1 MGCTNI
7 QELTEDS
14 SSSSLEKIEKFSSHP
29 AIQDK
34 EYTSLAT
41 KCRSY
46 GATGP
51 RYRYNSEE
59 EEEGDTDSCCS
70 VSDEMSSSSS
80 GVTNRMSGRQLLI
93 FLILLLNSFSSSLT
107 VCLFPPFYPRL
118 AEMKGTTATDY
129 GLIIGTN
136 CLVAFIVTPFVGN
149 HLPQIGV
156 KYAFCFGTFAGG
168 VCCALPGLLEFFEP
182 GQSFIIFSV
191 LIRITHAVANA
202 LVITSTFA
210 YQAME
215 FPSAVA
221 KVFSVTRCVMNVTQ
235 LVGPVFGGVLHEI
248 GGFFFPFVIMGSF
261 QVVLALSCIC
271 VMPPP
276 YYEEEHHENSHRKK
290 KNRVSVLKMLSI
302 PTIWFSF
309 GAFIIATMCNGF
321 LSVNLEPEVLRQFS
335 LSPIYIGLIF
345 GLKDGANSIASPVWG
360 WICDSNKKSVKP
372 YLIGS
377 SVLVA
382 VSFLLLGKFSSD
394 ILIFSFL
401 SAGGGEMLGV
411 LVSLSIPLLVV
422 SLSING
428 VGIGGQQ
435 VVGVVDALHEASKAG
450 YPDDP
455 ATQVRQPSC
464 LLSTERHQESS
475 TSIFISC
482 FIFKN
487 VC

>member
-1 MGCTNI
+1 MRASSQVKQKLLGKVCPGSQRTSKRMQVPSCSNI
-7 QELTEDS
+7 QEVTEDS
-14 SSSSLEKIEKFSSHP
+14 SANSSSEKIERAGAGGDKYSGHP
-29 AIQDK
+29 AIQER
-34 EYTSLAT
+34 EYTSLPSR
-41 KCRSY
+41 CRSY

-51 RYRYNSEE
+51 GYS
-59 EEEGDTDSCCS
+59 DTDSCCS
-70 VSDEMSSSSS
+70 ASDEMSSSSS
-80 GVTNRMSGRQLLI
+80 GVTSKMSGRQLLI
-93 FLILLLNSFSSSLT
+93 FMILILNSFSSSLT

-136 CLVAFIVTPFVGN
+136 CLVAFIVTPFVGK

-156 KYAFCFGTFAGG
+156 KFAFCFGTFAGG
-168 VCCALPGLLEFFEP
+168 CCCALSGLLEFFEP
-182 GQSFIIFSV
+182 GTSFIIFSV
-191 LIRITHAVANA
+191 LVRILHAVTNA

-221 KVFSVTRCVMNVTQ
+221 KVFSITRCVMNVTQ

-261 QVVLALSCIC
+261 QVVLALSCIF

-276 YYEEEHHENSHRKK
+276 YFEEEQYENNRRKK
-290 KNRVSVLKMLSI
+290 EKKVSVFNMLSI

-309 GAFIIATMCNGF
+309 VAFIIATMCNGF
-321 LSVNLEPEVLRQFS
+321 LSVNLEPEVLRQFG

-377 SVLVA
+377 SVLVTA
-382 VSFLLLGKFSSD
+382 SFLLLGRFCPPGHHG
-394 ILIFSFL
+394 L
-401 SAGGGEMLGV
+401 
-411 LVSLSIPLLVV
+411 
-422 SLSING
+422 
-428 VGIGGQQ
+428 
-435 VVGVVDALHEASKAG
+435 
-450 YPDDP
+450 
-455 ATQVRQPSC
+455 
-464 LLSTERHQESS
+464 
-475 TSIFISC
+475 
-482 FIFKN
+482 
-487 VC
+487 

>member
-1 MGCTNI
+1 MPPSPAKVKAKYPGKSCPGSQSRPSRMQAPSCSNI

-14 SSSSLEKIEKFSSHP
+14 SSSSLERIEVERYSEHP

-34 EYTSLAT
+34 EYTSLASR
-41 KCRSY
+41 CRSY
-46 GATGP
+46 GATGS
-51 RYRYNSEE
+51 RYRFNSEE
-59 EEEGDTDSCCS
+59 VEGDTDSCCS
-70 VSDEMSSSSS
+70 VSEMSSSSS
-80 GVTNRMSGRQLLI
+80 GVTNKMSGRQLLI
-93 FLILLLNSFSSSLT
+93 FLILLLNAFSSSLT

-149 HLPQIGV
+149 NLPQIGV
-156 KYAFCFGTFAGG
+156 KFAFCFGTFAGG
-168 VCCALPGLLEFFEP
+168 VCCALSGLLEFFEP

-221 KVFSVTRCVMNVTQ
+221 KVFSITRCVMNVTQ

-261 QVVLALSCIC
+261 QVILALSCIC

-276 YYEEEHHENSHRKK
+276 FFEEEQYENNHRKK
-290 KNRVSVLKMLSI
+290 KNKVSVLKMLSI

-345 GLKDGANSIASPVWG
+345 GLKDGANSIASPIWG

-372 YLIGS
+372 FLIGS

-382 VSFLLLGKFSSD
+382 VSFLLLG
-394 ILIFSFL
+394 
-401 SAGGGEMLGV
+401 GGEV
-411 LVSLSIPLLVV
+411 L
-422 SLSING
+422 
-428 VGIGGQQ
+428 
-435 VVGVVDALHEASKAG
+435 
-450 YPDDP
+450 
-455 ATQVRQPSC
+455 
-464 LLSTERHQESS
+464 
-475 TSIFISC
+475 
-482 FIFKN
+482 
-487 VC
+487 

>member
-51 RYRYNSEE
+51 RYRYNSE

-168 VCCALPGLLEFFEP
+168 VCCALSGLLEFFEP

-345 GLKDGANSIASPVWG
+345 GLKDGANSIASPIWG

-377 SVLVA
+377 SVLVTA
-382 VSFLLLGKFSSD
+382 SFLLLGRFCPPVHHG
-394 ILIFSFL
+394 L
-401 SAGGGEMLGV
+401 
-411 LVSLSIPLLVV
+411 
-422 SLSING
+422 
-428 VGIGGQQ
+428 
-435 VVGVVDALHEASKAG
+435 
-450 YPDDP
+450 
-455 ATQVRQPSC
+455 
-464 LLSTERHQESS
+464 
-475 TSIFISC
+475 
-482 FIFKN
+482 
-487 VC
+487 

>member
-1 MGCTNI
+1 MPASAQVKQKLLGKVCPGSLRTTKRMQAPNCSNI
-7 QELTEDS
+7 QEVTEDS
-14 SSSSLEKIEKFSSHP
+14 SAASNSSCEKIERAGVGENYSGHP
-29 AIQDK
+29 SIQERER
-34 EYTSLAT
+34 EYTSLPAR
-41 KCRSY
+41 CRSY
-46 GATGP
+46 GATGAT
-51 RYRYNSEE
+51 YS
-59 EEEGDTDSCCS
+59 DTDSCCS
-70 VSDEMSSSSS
+70 ASDEMSSSSS
-80 GVTNRMSGRQLLI
+80 GVTNKMSGRQLLI
-93 FLILLLNSFSSSLT
+93 FLILILNSFSSSLT

-168 VCCALPGLLEFFEP
+168 VCCALSGLLEFFEP

-191 LIRITHAVANA
+191 LVRITHAVANA

-221 KVFSVTRCVMNVTQ
+221 KVFSITRCVMNVTQ

-261 QVVLALSCIC
+261 QVVLALSCIF

-276 YYEEEHHENSHRKK
+276 YFEEEQYENNRRKK
-290 KNRVSVLKMLSI
+290 EKKVSVFNMLSI

-377 SVLVA
+377 SVLVTA
-382 VSFLLLGKFSSD
+382 SFLLLGRFS
-394 ILIFSFL
+394 
-401 SAGGGEMLGV
+401 AVHHGV
-411 LVSLSIPLLVV
+411 L
-422 SLSING
+422 
-428 VGIGGQQ
+428 
-435 VVGVVDALHEASKAG
+435 
-450 YPDDP
+450 
-455 ATQVRQPSC
+455 T
-464 LLSTERHQESS
+464 
-475 TSIFISC
+475 FISLQEEAKC
-482 FIFKN
+482 W
-487 VC
+487 VS

>member
-1 MGCTNI
+1 MPASAQVKQKLLGKVCPGSLRTSKRMQAPSCGNI
-7 QELTEDS
+7 QEVTEDS
-14 SSSSLEKIEKFSSHP
+14 SANSNSSSEKIERAGAGEKYSSHP
-29 AIQDK
+29 AIQ
-34 EYTSLAT
+34 EREREFSSLPSR
-41 KCRSY
+41 CRSY

-51 RYRYNSEE
+51 GYS
-59 EEEGDTDSCCS
+59 DTDSCCS
-70 VSDEMSSSSS
+70 ASDEMSSSSS
-80 GVTNRMSGRQLLI
+80 GVTSKMSGRQLLI
-93 FLILLLNSFSSSLT
+93 FLILILNSFSSSLT

-168 VCCALPGLLEFFEP
+168 CCCALSGLLEFFEP
-182 GQSFIIFSV
+182 GTSFIIFSV
-191 LIRITHAVANA
+191 LVRITHAVANA

-221 KVFSVTRCVMNVTQ
+221 KVFSITRCVMNVTQ

-261 QVVLALSCIC
+261 QVVLALSCIF

-276 YYEEEHHENSHRKK
+276 YFEEEQYENNRRKK
-290 KNRVSVLKMLSI
+290 EKKVSVFNMLSI

-321 LSVNLEPEVLRQFS
+321 LSVNLEPAVLRQFS

-377 SVLVA
+377 SVLVTA
-382 VSFLLLGKFSSD
+382 SFLLLGRLCPGHGGVLTLSPLQEEGRCWGFSS
-394 ILIFSFL
+394 L
-401 SAGGGEMLGV
+401 SP
-411 LVSLSIPLLVV
+411 SLSWWCLSPSMV
-422 SLSING
+422 SVLEDNRWSG
-428 VGIGGQQ
+428 WW
-435 VVGVVDALHEASKAG
+435 
-450 YPDDP
+450 
-455 ATQVRQPSC
+455 T
-464 LLSTERHQESS
+464 LSTRP
-475 TSIFISC
+475 TR
-482 FIFKN
+482 
-487 VC
+487 

>member
-1 MGCTNI
+1 MPASPQVKQKLLGKVCPGSLRTTKRMQAPNCSNI
-7 QELTEDS
+7 QEVTEDS
-14 SSSSLEKIEKFSSHP
+14 SATSNSSCEKIERAGEKYSGHP
-29 AIQDK
+29 AIQERER
-34 EYTSLAT
+34 EYTSLPAR
-41 KCRSY
+41 CRSY
-46 GATGP
+46 GATGAT
-51 RYRYNSEE
+51 YS
-59 EEEGDTDSCCS
+59 DTDSCCS
-70 VSDEMSSSSS
+70 ASDEMSSSSS
-80 GVTNRMSGRQLLI
+80 GVTNKMSGRQLLI
-93 FLILLLNSFSSSLT
+93 FLILILNSFSSSLT

-168 VCCALPGLLEFFEP
+168 VCCALSGLLEFFEP

-191 LIRITHAVANA
+191 LVRITHAVANA

-221 KVFSVTRCVMNVTQ
+221 KVFSITRCVMNVTQ

-248 GGFFFPFVIMGSF
+248 GGFFLPFVIMGSF
-261 QVVLALSCIC
+261 QVVLALSCIF

-276 YYEEEHHENSHRKK
+276 YFEEEQYENNRRKK
-290 KNRVSVLKMLSI
+290 EKKISVFNMLSI

-321 LSVNLEPEVLRQFS
+321 ISVNLEPEVLRQFS

-377 SVLVA
+377 SVLVTA
-382 VSFLLLGKFSSD
+382 SFLLLGRFS
-394 ILIFSFL
+394 
-401 SAGGGEMLGV
+401 AAHHGML
-411 LVSLSIPLLVV
+411 
-422 SLSING
+422 
-428 VGIGGQQ
+428 
-435 VVGVVDALHEASKAG
+435 
-450 YPDDP
+450 
-455 ATQVRQPSC
+455 T
-464 LLSTERHQESS
+464 
-475 TSIFISC
+475 F
-482 FIFKN
+482 
-487 VC
+487 VCRRR

>member
-1 MGCTNI
+1 MPASAQVKQKLLGKVCPGSLRTTKRMQAPSCSNI
-7 QELTEDS
+7 QEVTEDS
-14 SSSSLEKIEKFSSHP
+14 SATSSSNSSCEKIERAGVGDKYSGHP
-29 AIQDK
+29 DIQER
-34 EYTSLAT
+34 EYTSLSPR
-41 KCRSY
+41 CRNY

-51 RYRYNSEE
+51 SYS
-59 EEEGDTDSCCS
+59 DTDSCCS
-70 VSDEMSSSSS
+70 ASDEMSSSSS
-80 GVTNRMSGRQLLI
+80 GVTNKMSGRQLLI
-93 FLILLLNSFSSSLT
+93 FLILILNSFSSSLT

-136 CLVAFIVTPFVGN
+136 CLVAFLVTPFVGN

-168 VCCALPGLLEFFEP
+168 VCCALSGLLEFFEP

-191 LIRITHAVANA
+191 LVRITHAVANA

-221 KVFSVTRCVMNVTQ
+221 KVFSITRCVMNVTQ

-261 QVVLALSCIC
+261 QVVLALSCIF

-276 YYEEEHHENSHRKK
+276 YFEEEQYENNRRKK
-290 KNRVSVLKMLSI
+290 EKKVSVFNMLSI

-377 SVLVA
+377 SVLVTA
-382 VSFLLLGKFSSD
+382 SFLPLGRFSAALL
-394 ILIFSFL
+394 LRTRFL
-401 SAGGGEMLGV
+401 HFLDCRRRRDAGCPHLSLHPPPGGLPLSQWCRYRGPASGRGGGR
-411 LVSLSIPLLVV
+411 SPR
-422 SLSING
+422 
-428 VGIGGQQ
+428 GQ
-435 VVGVVDALHEASKAG
+435 
-450 YPDDP
+450 
-455 ATQVRQPSC
+455 
-464 LLSTERHQESS
+464 
-475 TSIFISC
+475 
-482 FIFKN
+482 
-487 VC
+487 